1 MNYSF
6 WAAAAGIALV
16 DIVLS
21 GDNAIVI
28 GAAASRLHGARRLF
42 AIVFGGVGAIVLRFA
57 LASMATKLLLL
68 PYLRFGGG
76 VVVFVIAI
84 RLLLPENTRNRDLAR
99 GSLFAAMLTIIIA
112 DITMSLD
119 NVIAVGALANG
130 NVLLLAA
137 GIIFSMA
144 LLFVASSI
152 IARLVDHI
160 QWLLDVAAVVLAWT
174 AANLILGDPAL
185 EGIAHVSDRV
195 QTATHFYAVGLM
207 LLIDLTIR
215 AVRHHHARHR
225 VATDALRA
233 ALPDGPWGEPRG
245 AGLVAVEADAQDEG
259 EDGAARANGAVTPP
273 ATAHAPHRSEHPA
286 QARRPLP

>member
-28 GAAASRLHGARRLF
+28 GAAASRLQGARRLF
-42 AIVFGGVGAIVLRFA
+42 AIIFGGLGAIVLRFA
-57 LASMATKLLLL
+57 LASVATTLLLW
-68 PYLRFGGG
+68 PYLRFAGGL
-76 VVVFVIAI
+76 VVFIIAI
-84 RLLLPENTRNRDLAR
+84 RLLLPENTRNRDFAR

-137 GIIFSMA
+137 GITFSMV

-152 IARLVDHI
+152 IARLVDHM

-174 AANLILGDPAL
+174 AANLMLGDPAL
-185 EGIAHVSDRV
+185 EGFAHLSDRV
-195 QTATHFYAVGLM
+195 QTAAHFYAVGLM

-215 AVRHHHARHR
+215 AVLLHRARHR
-225 VATDALRA
+225 AAADALSA
-233 ALPDGPWGEPRG
+233 ALTDGTPDEPRR
-245 AGLVAVEADAQDEG
+245 AEMVAVEANADAA
-259 EDGAARANGAVTPP
+259 DGAARANGSVNSP
-273 ATAHAPHRSEHPA
+273 ATTHATDQS
-286 QARRPLP
+286 

>member
-28 GAAASRLHGARRLF
+28 GAAASRLRGPRRLI
-42 AIVFGGVGAIVLRFA
+42 AILFGGLGAIVLRLA
-57 LASMATKLLLL
+57 LASAATKLLLV
-68 PYLRFGGG
+68 PYLRLGGG
-76 VVVFVIAI
+76 LVVFVIAI
-84 RLLLPENTRNRDLAR
+84 RLLLPESDRSRDLAR

-119 NVIAVGALANG
+119 NVIAVGALADG
-130 NVLLLAA
+130 NVWLLVA
-137 GIIFSMA
+137 GITFSMM

-152 IARLVDHI
+152 IARLVDHM

-174 AANLILGDPAL
+174 AANLVLGDPAL
-185 EGIAHVSDRV
+185 EGIARLSDRL

-215 AVRHHHARHR
+215 AVRHHHVRHR
-225 VATDALRA
+225 AASDVLRA
-233 ALPDGPWGEPRG
+233 TLADGASGEPRG
-245 AGLVAVEADAQDEG
+245 AALVAVEADAEG
-259 EDGAARANGAVTPP
+259 GGAPDGIARANGAVNSP
-273 ATAHAPHRSEHPA
+273 AAAHAPRRPEHPA
-286 QARRPLP
+286 QGR

>member
-28 GAAASRLHGARRLF
+28 GAAASRLRGPRRLI
-42 AIVFGGVGAIVLRFA
+42 AIVFGGLGAIVLRLA
-57 LASMATKLLLL
+57 LASAATTLLLV
-68 PYLRFGGG
+68 PYLRFFGGL
-76 VVVFVIAI
+76 VVFAI
-84 RLLLPENTRNRDLAR
+84 SVRLLLPESTRNRDLAR

-130 NVLLLAA
+130 NVPLLVA
-137 GIIFSMA
+137 GITFSMV

-152 IARLVDHI
+152 IARLVDSM

-174 AANLILGDPAL
+174 AASLFLRDPAL
-185 EGIAHVSDRV
+185 EGIVHLSARV
-195 QTATHFYAVGLM
+195 QTAAHFYAVGLI
-207 LLIDLTIR
+207 LLIDLAIR
-215 AVRHHHARHR
+215 AVRHHRARHR
-225 VATDALRA
+225 A
-233 ALPDGPWGEPRG
+233 AGEPR
-245 AGLVAVEADAQDEG
+245 AANLVAVETDAQSGAEG
-259 EDGAARANGAVTPP
+259 GTADGAAGANDSVNAP
-273 ATAHAPHRSEHPA
+273 ATAPATHQSELPAP
-286 QARRPLP
+286 ARRPQP